1 MSVRTDVSESTR
13 IIGGRRSAES
23 SRDASL
29 SMPLARRAACAGLFG
44 LAPFL
49 GGAASLSGVVGVGG
63 GDGVSPMAT
72 WWSRFAIAAAAAMS
86 CLVVRVAAGGS
97 GFTSRGTRPVGG
109 CRYAA
114 IRAQI
119 KFQGQ

>member
-23 SRDASL
+23 SRSASL
-29 SMPLARRAACAGLFG
+29 STPLARRAAWAGLFG

-72 WWSRFAIAAAAAMS
+72 SERPARAPLAAAPY
-86 CLVVRVAAGGS
+86 CD
-97 GFTSRGTRPVGG
+97 
-109 CRYAA
+109 
-114 IRAQI
+114 
-119 KFQGQ
+119 

>member
-13 IIGGRRSAES
+13 IIGGRRRAES
-23 SRDASL
+23 SRVASL
-29 SMPLARRAACAGLFG
+29 SMPLARRAAWAGLFG

-72 WWSRFAIAAAAAMS
+72 WWSRFAIAAAAAGGADEGP
-86 CLVVRVAAGGS
+86 LGARAPLAADG
-97 GFTSRGTRPVGG
+97 PY
-109 CRYAA
+109 CD
-114 IRAQI
+114 
-119 KFQGQ
+119 